1 MVVLSISTTTSVRSS
16 PSAVSKSKGEG
27 RSRGTEARSGG
38 NSSISNSNTT
48 TPPPSK
54 LPSRKQKLQ
63 QKLMNNT
70 TQGWSGKP
78 AASSLLLNPAQ
89 DAGRAGTSDSMSG
102 LTAAER
108 GNVGVGAGMSSFVPA
123 SASDRGSNTRGGF
136 PGSATDSS
144 ASGFR
149 NGVCARNM
157 LDGAVGSAGC
167 FGEDGRG
174 DGCGPPPVGGE
185 HQEESYLDDLDAED
199 DGCGRNSGGG
209 GGGSSVLVEGDSRD
223 SGGSGGDTSDNSD
236 NSLGAGMTE
245 PKGLVVAGSGLPP
258 PPPIRAPS
266 AYSTPDGSPRHPRG
280 GRVGAGDVF
289 VSPMGSPWPAGGL
302 GSASREAGGGAAAG
316 DRFCRGRVN
325 K

>member
-1 MVVLSISTTTSVRSS
+1 
-16 PSAVSKSKGEG
+16 
-27 RSRGTEARSGG
+27 
-38 NSSISNSNTT
+38 
-48 TPPPSK
+48 
-54 LPSRKQKLQ
+54 
-63 QKLMNNT
+63 MNNA
-70 TQGWSGKP
+70 TQNWSGKP
-78 AASSLLLNPAQ
+78 TASSLLLNPTQ
-89 DAGRAGTSDSMSG
+89 DAGRVGTSDPTSS
-102 LTAAER
+102 LTAKER
-108 GNVGVGAGMSSFVPA
+108 SHVDAGMSSFVPA
-123 SASDRGSNTRGGF
+123 SATDRGPNMGGGF
-136 PGSATDSS
+136 PDSSTDSS

-149 NGVCARNM
+149 NGVRARTL
-157 LDGAVGSAGC
+157 LDGAVDSSDC
-167 FGEDGRG
+167 FGENDRG
-174 DGCGPPPVGGE
+174 DGCGPPPVEGQ
-185 HQEESYLDDLDAED
+185 HQEESYLDDLVAED
-199 DGCGRNSGGG
+199 VSSGRNSGDGG
-209 GGGSSVLVEGDSRD
+209 GDCVLVEGDSRD

-302 GSASREAGGGAAAG
+302 GSASREAGVCAAAG

>member
-1 MVVLSISTTTSVRSS
+1 
-16 PSAVSKSKGEG
+16 
-27 RSRGTEARSGG
+27 
-38 NSSISNSNTT
+38 
-48 TPPPSK
+48 
-54 LPSRKQKLQ
+54 
-63 QKLMNNT
+63 MNNA
-70 TQGWSGKP
+70 TQSWSGKP
-78 AASSLLLNPAQ
+78 TASSLLLNSTQ
-89 DAGRAGTSDSMSG
+89 DAGRAGTSDSTGS
-102 LTAAER
+102 LTAKER
-108 GNVGVGAGMSSFVPA
+108 GNVGVGVGSFVPA
-123 SASDRGSNTRGGF
+123 SVSDRGGF
-136 PGSATDSS
+136 PGSSTDSS
-144 ASGFR
+144 ANGFR
-149 NGVCARNM
+149 NGVCARTL
-157 LDGAVGSAGC
+157 LDGAVDSAGC
-167 FGEDGRG
+167 FGEDDRG
-174 DGCGPPPVGGE
+174 DGCGPPPSGRLD
-185 HQEESYLDDLDAED
+185 QEESYLDDLGAED
-199 DGCGRNSGGG
+199 DSSGRNSGGG
-209 GGGSSVLVEGDSRD
+209 DCVLVEGDSRD